1 MSSQEENNKR
11 KFVCDTC
18 DFQCSYESDFKRHLN
33 SKKHNKRANQT
44 SQAQDLKTFTCEC
57 GKRYKHASTL
67 SKHKKGCQGRQGRQ
81 GRQEP
86 PEDPEENSINEN
98 QNNKLQE
105 QIREMREQMLQH
117 HEFVEKQWENLNK
130 LMMEF
135 LSKVQFHPGREAP
148 L

>member
-57 GKRYKHASTL
+57 GKRYKHASL
-67 SKHKKGCQGRQGRQ
+67 SKHKKGCQ

-86 PEDPEENSINEN
+86 PEDPEENSIN

-105 QIREMREQMLQH
+105 EIREMREQMLQH
-117 HEFVEKQWENLNK
+117 HEFVEK
-130 LMMEF
+130 
-135 LSKVQFHPGREAP
+135 H
-148 L
+148 

>member
-1 MSSQEENNKR
+1 MSSLEENNKR

-33 SKKHNKRANQT
+33 SKKHNKHYKRANQT

-67 SKHKKGCQGRQGRQ
+67 SKHKKSCQGRK
-81 GRQEP
+81 EP
-86 PEDPEENSINEN
+86 PEDPEDPNPH

-105 QIREMREQMLQH
+105 EFREMREQMLQH

-130 LMMEF
+130 LMMEI

>member
-1 MSSQEENNKR
+1 MNSQEENNKR

-18 DFQCSYESDFKRHLN
+18 DFQCSYESDFKRHSN

-44 SQAQDLKTFTCEC
+44 LQDPKTFTCEC
-57 GKRYKHASTL
+57 GKQYKHASTL
-67 SKHKKGCQGRQGRQ
+67 SKHRKSCK

-86 PEDPEENSINEN
+86 PEDHSVIPQEYHSVIPQEDPIT
-98 QNNKLQE
+98 KLQGEIRELRE
-105 QIREMREQMLQH
+105 QILQH
-117 HEFVEKQWENLNK
+117 QQFMEKQSENLNK

>member
-18 DFQCSYESDFKRHLN
+18 DFQCSYESDFKRHSN

-44 SQAQDLKTFTCEC
+44 LQDPKTFTCEC
-57 GKRYKHASTL
+57 GKQYKHASTL
-67 SKHKKGCQGRQGRQ
+67 SKHRKSCK
-81 GRQEP
+81 GRQE
-86 PEDPEENSINEN
+86 DHSVTL
-98 QNNKLQE
+98 QKDSKSKLQGEIRELRE
-105 QIREMREQMLQH
+105 QILQH
-117 HEFVEKQWENLNK
+117 QQFMEKQSENLNK

>member
-1 MSSQEENNKR
+1 MNSQEENNKR

-18 DFQCSYESDFKRHLN
+18 DFQCSYESDFKRHSN

-44 SQAQDLKTFTCEC
+44 LQDPKTFTCEC
-57 GKRYKHASTL
+57 GKQYKHASTL
-67 SKHKKGCQGRQGRQ
+67 SKHRKSCK

-86 PEDPEENSINEN
+86 PEDHSVIPQEYHSVIPQEDPIT
-98 QNNKLQE
+98 KLQGEIRELRE
-105 QIREMREQMLQH
+105 QILQH
-117 HEFVEKQWENLNK
+117 QQFMEKQSENLNK
-130 LMMEF
+130 LLMEF

>member
-1 MSSQEENNKR
+1 MNSQEENNKR

-18 DFQCSYESDFKRHLN
+18 DFQCSYESDFKRHSN

-44 SQAQDLKTFTCEC
+44 LQDPKTFTCEC
-57 GKRYKHASTL
+57 GKQYKHASTL
-67 SKHKKGCQGRQGRQ
+67 SKHRKSCK

-86 PEDPEENSINEN
+86 PEDHSVIPQEDHSVIPQEDPIT
-98 QNNKLQE
+98 KLQGEIRELRE
-105 QIREMREQMLQH
+105 QILQH
-117 HEFVEKQWENLNK
+117 QQFMEKQSENLNK